1 MALKKAFITGVEG
14 ATSIS
19 HPELFGATIYGCF
32 REAQPLFETD
42 GDPVGNRFKHVGTEI
57 RLDTNI
63 PIIKS
68 IKREVFDTYK
78 PEQFTV
84 IYRN

>member
-1 MALKKAFITGVEG
+1 MALKRAFITGVEG
-14 ATSIS
+14 ATSVS
-19 HPELFGATIYGCF
+19 HPELFGATIYVCY
-32 REAQPLFETD
+32 REALPLFEIE
-42 GDPVGNRFKHVGTEI
+42 GAPVGNRFKHVGTEI
-57 RLDTNI
+57 QLDPDL
-63 PIIKS
+63 PIIKT